1 MNEKALREEFK
12 LHIVHEEET
21 FYRTFKISQKDLLDK
36 LRASSEKE
44 REEIILELYSADSI
58 SGRRGVTSLNQANAI
73 MKDKIKN
80 KERLQKFAT
89 KFTDEG
95 MSSRQI
101 RESGLFRSDM
111 LY

>member
-12 LHIVHEEET
+12 LHIVHPEEA

-44 REEIILELYSADSI
+44 REEIILELYNVDSI

-80 KERLQKFAT
+80 KERL
-89 KFTDEG
+89 
-95 MSSRQI
+95 
-101 RESGLFRSDM
+101 
-111 LY
+111 